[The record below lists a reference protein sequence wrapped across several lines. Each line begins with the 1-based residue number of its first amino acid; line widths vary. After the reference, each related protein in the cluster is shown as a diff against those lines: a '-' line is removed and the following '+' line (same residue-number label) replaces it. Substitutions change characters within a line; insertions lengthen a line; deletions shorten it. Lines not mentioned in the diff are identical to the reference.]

1 VSIATDTGLETLAF
15 IGTGNMGRPMSRRL
29 LEAGFGVEIYD
40 CRRNNEQTLVANGA
54 TVAGSAGATV
64 ERGGVVISMVP
75 DDQALREVSLDPGG
89 VLERLGTG
97 GIHVSMSTISPRLSD
112 ELTDRYRLAGNA
124 YVAAPVLGRPDAAAA
139 GRLSILIAG
148 DPDAKRR
155 VMPAMEAIGAKVADF
170 GERPA
175 AASAAKVT
183 INFLILAVI
192 EAMAEAGGLA
202 DRAGVDR
209 ERLFT
214 ALLESSLFGGA
225 VCNGYGRMIAE
236 HAYTPALF
244 RVALGIKDA
253 TLAEELAAEVEAE
266 LPIVSLAREHL
277 ERAEDAGWG
286 AEDWAVI
293 GRVLAGEPAAR

>member
-1 VSIATDTGLETLAF
+1 MSVATDTGLETIAF
-15 IGTGNMGRPMSRRL
+15 IGTGNMGCAMSRRL
-29 LEAGFGVEIYD
+29 LDAGFGVGVYD
-40 CRRNNEQTLVANGA
+40 RNGNNEQTLSAHGA
-54 TVAGSAGATV
+54 TVADSAGAAV

-75 DDQALREVSLDPGG
+75 DDRALREVSLDRGG
-89 VLERLGTG
+89 VLERLGTSG
-97 GIHVSMSTISPRLSD
+97 VHVSMSTISPSLSD
-112 ELTDRYRLAGNA
+112 ELTNRYRKAGNA

-148 DPDAKRR
+148 DPEAKRR
-155 VMPAMEAIGAKVADF
+155 VMPAMKAIGARVNDF

-175 AASAAKVT
+175 AASAAKITV
-183 INFLILAVI
+183 NFLILAAI

-209 ERLFT
+209 EQFFA

-225 VCNGYGRMIAE
+225 AYHGYGQMIAE
-236 HAYTPALF
+236 HTYTPALF

-253 TLAEELAAEVEAE
+253 TLAEELAAQVGAE
-266 LPIVSLAREHL
+266 LPIASLAREHL
-277 ERAEDAGWG
+277 ERAEHTGWG

-293 GRVLAGEPAAR
+293 GRVLAGERTEQ